1 MKKARQL
8 CFEGGIVQPFRL
20 SSVFISLQARKRTQ
34 NIPQP
39 FPAMKFTLIKKE
51 TKNIFWSRH
60 LENTLIESQ
69 QQCSLTIAGDNLKY
83 TEVYKSDAKNLHG
96 VKILTKSYI
105 RDT

>member
-51 TKNIFWSRH
+51 TKNIF
-60 LENTLIESQ
+60 
-69 QQCSLTIAGDNLKY
+69 
-83 TEVYKSDAKNLHG
+83 
-96 VKILTKSYI
+96 
-105 RDT
+105 